1 MKRVWNVNYGF
12 GTVVIDKGQ
21 RLWVEFDLLPMAP
34 MWVDLRKVVPA
45 EWMER

>member
-1 MKRVWNVNYGF
+1 MTRIWNAHYGF
-12 GTVVIDKGQ
+12 GTVKQNRGQ
-21 RLWVEFDLLPMAP
+21 YLWVEFDLLPMAP